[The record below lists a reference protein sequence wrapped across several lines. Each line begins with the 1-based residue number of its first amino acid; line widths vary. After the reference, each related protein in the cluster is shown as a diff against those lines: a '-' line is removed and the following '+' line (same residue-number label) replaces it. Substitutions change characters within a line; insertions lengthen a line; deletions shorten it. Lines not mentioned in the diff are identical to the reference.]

1 MRANLLVMCE
11 STLDTHFFLD
21 LDPGLREAGF
31 DVSYASMRETSAP
44 QWMVDR
50 QREYFWLRGNKRSQ
64 YFRAIRALS
73 HIVREKKIDILHAHL
88 HEATILGAAV
98 KLLNSRLKYVAGR
111 HYTDQLVLLGKPWHV
126 AMDRW
131 VTSVADVVTVPCNFA
146 KDYLV
151 EKESANREK
160 VVSTYLG
167 FNFEQFKASADGA
180 ARVRKELGLEKD
192 FVIGCVARFIRLKGH
207 THLLRAF
214 SQIMRTIL
222 NGKLLFVGGGDAG
235 ATKREVKELGLESQ
249 VIFTGYRPDVPD
261 CMAAMDVLVNP
272 STSESFCQVI
282 IEAMG
287 VGKAVVSTRLGV
299 AEEAI
304 TDGQNGV
311 LISPGDPDAI
321 TRAVLRLYADPNL
334 KYRIGEAGRRS
345 VTDRFSVDN
354 MVHDHV
360 RCYSQLYEHN

>member
-1 MRANLLVMCE
+1 
-11 STLDTHFFLD
+11 
-21 LDPGLREAGF
+21 
-31 DVSYASMRETSAP
+31 
-44 QWMVDR
+44 
-50 QREYFWLRGNKRSQ
+50 
-64 YFRAIRALS
+64 
-73 HIVREKKIDILHAHL
+73 
-88 HEATILGAAV
+88 
-98 KLLNSRLKYVAGR
+98 
-111 HYTDQLVLLGKPWHV
+111 
-126 AMDRW
+126 
-131 VTSVADVVTVPCNFA
+131 
-146 KDYLV
+146 
-151 EKESANREK
+151 
-160 VVSTYLG
+160 
-167 FNFEQFKASADGA
+167 
-180 ARVRKELGLEKD
+180 
-192 FVIGCVARFIRLKGH
+192 
-207 THLLRAF
+207 
-214 SQIMRTIL
+214 
-222 NGKLLFVGGGDAG
+222 
-235 ATKREVKELGLESQ
+235 VKELGLESQ

-304 TDGQNGV
+304 TDGQSGV